1 MMPPQR
7 RTAVLVA
14 ASATRNPSGGY
25 QQPLSNSER
34 KSKRGE
40 AQRLG
45 RELVTVN
52 LGKNGFTPAF
62 LDGFRTALTSNELI
76 KASACP
82 PACLLACS
90 SFLLAGLVRVGSCD
104 ENVDEVAEALTAVG
118 DCVLVHKIG
127 FTLTFFREKGLPP
140 PRPIKRSR
148 VAQPAAAAAAP
159 PAAAAAAGAAA
170 ALAAA
175 EAAGQQQQAAAAAA
189 APGLAVAGGAGV
201 AAAAA
206 AGEESGDDESEGEE
220 ESEDEPLDA
229 EMAAYLMENEDA
241 FSDSDSEGEE
251 AEEAAGGTSYRYVLD
266 YGSGGEEEEE
276 KEDKPNSSKRQAA
289 AAKAAKALRAPPPP
303 EFTIIK

>member
-52 LGKNGFTPAF
+52 LGKNGLTPAF

-76 KASACP
+76 K
-82 PACLLACS
+82 
-90 SFLLAGLVRVGSCD
+90 VRVGSCD
-104 ENVDEVAEALTAVG
+104 ESVDEVAEALTAVG

-140 PRPIKRSR
+140 PRPVKRSR
-148 VAQPAAAAAAP
+148 VAQPAAAAAAA

-189 APGLAVAGGAGV
+189 PGAAAPGGAGV

-206 AGEESGDDESEGEE
+206 AGEDSGDEESEGEE
-220 ESEDEPLDA
+220 GSEDELLDA

-266 YGSGGEEEEE
+266 YGSGGEEEED